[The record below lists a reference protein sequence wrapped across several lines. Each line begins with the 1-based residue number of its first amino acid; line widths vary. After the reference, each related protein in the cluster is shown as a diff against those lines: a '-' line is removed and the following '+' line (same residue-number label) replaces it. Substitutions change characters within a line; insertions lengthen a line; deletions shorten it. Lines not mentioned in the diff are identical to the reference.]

1 MATLFYST
9 VTAMTLLLRV
19 VDKKRAVLTT
29 SRLFVRLKS
38 SGSDGN
44 NMKKNMEIQIEQGG
58 LVKIPK
64 ELRERYNIKTG
75 DLLTFLDIGGAIV
88 LIPQRSQIDKLAD
101 KIKDDLIKGGETLKG
116 MLLTMR
122 EVREASSIE
131 NQEKGL

>member
-1 MATLFYST
+1 
-9 VTAMTLLLRV
+9 
-19 VDKKRAVLTT
+19 
-29 SRLFVRLKS
+29 
-38 SGSDGN
+38 
-44 NMKKNMEIQIEQGG
+44 MKKNMEIQIEQGG